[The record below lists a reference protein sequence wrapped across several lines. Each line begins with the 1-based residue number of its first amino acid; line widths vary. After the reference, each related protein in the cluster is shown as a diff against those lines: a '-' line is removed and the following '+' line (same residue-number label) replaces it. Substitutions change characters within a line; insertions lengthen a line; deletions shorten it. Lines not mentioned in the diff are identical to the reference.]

1 MARKLTINERDILV
15 DRAYNE
21 IREKGISKLKSQ
33 MQNNQKYQE
42 LMSVKEDIAKQE
54 KEVSNAKDKLER
66 MHKEFNKSLNSEH
79 FEFASRYPYHFDGEF
94 RWEDKSGLRKKIET
108 EIVLANLGDSV
119 DFENL
124 IASLKDKFGVAE

>member
-21 IREKGISKLKSQ
+21 IREEGISKLKSQ
-33 MQNNQKYQE
+33 MQNNQKYLE
-42 LMSVKEDIAKQE
+42 LMSVKDDIAKQE
-54 KEVSNAKDKLER
+54 KDIANAKDKLEK
-66 MHKEFNKSLNSEH
+66 MHKEFNKSLNNQDFH
-79 FEFASRYPYHFDGEF
+79 FASRYPYHFDGDL

-119 DFENL
+119 DFEKL
-124 IASLKDKFGVAE
+124 IVSLKEKFGV

>member
-15 DRAYNE
+15 DRAHNE
-21 IREKGISKLKSQ
+21 IREEGISKLKSQ
-33 MQNNQKYQE
+33 MQNNQKYLE
-42 LMSVKEDIAKQE
+42 LMSVKDDIAKQE
-54 KEVSNAKDKLER
+54 KDIANAKDKLEK

-79 FEFASRYPYHFDGEF
+79 FEFSSRYPFHFFGDL

-119 DFENL
+119 DFEKL
-124 IASLKDKFGVAE
+124 IVSLKEKFGV